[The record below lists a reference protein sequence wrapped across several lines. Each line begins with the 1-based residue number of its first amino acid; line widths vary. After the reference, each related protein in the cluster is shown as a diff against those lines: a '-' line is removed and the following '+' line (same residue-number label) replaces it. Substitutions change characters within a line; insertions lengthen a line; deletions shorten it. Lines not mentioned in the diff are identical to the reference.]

1 MTCQKRL
8 CDDVGIFTGAQQPA
22 HVSRDNIGAW
32 QADVQAANSKLWR
45 GRDLANSTASLPHM
59 AEGGSAAQQGRQL
72 RASTAEELEV
82 KLKYP
87 HTHASTQWALYVWDV
102 PYLV

>member
-1 MTCQKRL
+1 MHQGMKGQRRL
-8 CDDVGIFTGAQQPA
+8 YDAVSISTGAQQSA
-22 HVSRDNIGAW
+22 HVLALLMDGNGAW
-32 QADVQAANSKLWR
+32 QAGVQAANSKLWR

-82 KLKYP
+82 KLKYS
-87 HTHASTQWALYVWDV
+87 HTHASTQWALYD
-102 PYLV
+102 